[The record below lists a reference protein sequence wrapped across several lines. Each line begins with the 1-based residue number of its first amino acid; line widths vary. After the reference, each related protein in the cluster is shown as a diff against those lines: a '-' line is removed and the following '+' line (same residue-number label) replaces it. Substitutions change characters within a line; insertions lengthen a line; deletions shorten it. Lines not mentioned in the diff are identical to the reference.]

1 MYDTDRLPAP
11 REDPPQGPQEGEF
24 FSVADLLQ
32 AVGKRA
38 WLVALVAVLAAGAA
52 VGASVVKPPVYEA
65 SATVV
70 VGPKDPSP
78 PDNIS
83 NTISGLQMLAHEMAV
98 VGLTRPMAEGV
109 VASQSGLVSAEDL
122 NENLTVE
129 QVEDTRFLSLSYQ
142 DNDPTRAQ
150 AVVNDAARVFVEGA
164 AEANGMASGA
174 ALKVA
179 SYAPEP
185 VALEGPSPVRNGLLA
200 LALGL
205 MLGVGLAF
213 LLERF
218 GGKKRGPAKEPR

>member
-1 MYDTDRLPAP
+1 MYDADETKPHGTP
-11 REDPPQGPQEGEF
+11 EGEEF
-24 FSVADLLQ
+24 FSVADLLR
-32 AVGKRA
+32 AVTKRA
-38 WLVALVAVLAAGAA
+38 WLVALVTVLMAGFA
-52 VGASVVKPPVYEA
+52 VGASLLRPPVYEA

-70 VGPKDPSP
+70 VGPKEASP

-98 VGLTRPMAEGV
+98 VGLTRPMVEGV
-109 VASQSGLVSAEDL
+109 VNARGGVVSASDL
-122 NENLTVE
+122 NENLAVE
-129 QVEDTRFLSLSYQ
+129 QVEDTRFLSLSYR
-142 DNDPTRAQ
+142 DTDPTKAQ
-150 AVVNDAARVFVEGA
+150 AVANDAARIFVQGA

-185 VALEGPSPVRNGLLA
+185 VALEGPSPARNGLLA
-200 LALGL
+200 LVLGL

-218 GGKKRGPAKEPR
+218 GGK